1 MPGHTISGDEL
12 RQAMLGAAEVA
23 VAHAGQDIADRAT
36 YLAPKRTDELA
47 ADIHANRTNRS
58 GNTVTCRVHT
68 ASIDYYGIMNE
79 QKDWYHH
86 RVGQAHY
93 MRDALLSK
101 AGELGPDVAA
111 ALKAVTG

>member
-12 RQAMLGAAEVA
+12 RQAMLSAAEVA
-23 VAHAGQDIADRAT
+23 IAHAGQDIADRAT
-36 YLAPKRTDELA
+36 FLAPKRTDELA

-68 ASIDYYGIMNE
+68 ASADYYGQFQE
-79 QKDWYHH
+79 TKDWYHH
-86 RVGQAHY
+86 RTGQAHY

-101 AGELGPDVAA
+101 ATEVGPDVAA
-111 ALKAVTG
+111 ALKVVTG